1 MNLLYSTGGVKIW
14 PIMKSLYSV
23 FAIVGAGESAL
34 VAGARW
40 QTENWTFMTDL
51 WWRGNVCHDVT
62 NCHADVSRGVAVM
75 CCDQGVGVT
84 QQRTDQ
90 YQQITT
96 RNWPQI
102 ASIFLAFLRHLIIIF
117 ALTLWTFGWHAQNE
131 CTQTVALIYENS
143 VSYIWFTAW
152 DGIPALVVRSNYK
165 PAFWPGLDF
174 YHRWV
179 LSVLI

>member
-1 MNLLYSTGGVKIW
+1 MLVLESLCWWRVLGGK
-14 PIMKSLYSV
+14 
-23 FAIVGAGESAL
+23 
-34 VAGARW
+34 
-40 QTENWTFMTDL
+40 TENWTFMTDL

-62 NCHADVSRGVAVM
+62 NCHADVSRSVAVM

-102 ASIFLAFLRHLIIIF
+102 ASIFFAFCDHLCSH
-117 ALTLWTFGWHAQNE
+117 TLKTWPAQKTNA
-131 CTQTVALIYENS
+131 QTVALIYENS

-165 PAFWPGLDF
+165 PPFWPGLNF

>member
-1 MNLLYSTGGVKIW
+1 M
-14 PIMKSLYSV
+14 
-23 FAIVGAGESAL
+23 
-34 VAGARW
+34 
-40 QTENWTFMTDL
+40 
-51 WWRGNVCHDVT
+51 CHDVT
-62 NCHADVSRGVAVM
+62 NCHADVSRSVAVM

-102 ASIFLAFLRHLIIIF
+102 ANIYLAFSRHLIIIF
-117 ALTLWTFGWHAQNE
+117 ALTLKTWLACSKNE

-165 PAFWPGLDF
+165 PAF
-174 YHRWV
+174 
-179 LSVLI
+179 

>member
-23 FAIVGAGESAL
+23 FATVGAGESAL

-40 QTENWTFMTDL
+40 QNRELDFHDWLVMT
-51 WWRGNVCHDVT
+51 GEC
-62 NCHADVSRGVAVM
+62 VSR
-75 CCDQGVGVT
+75 CHELSRWCVT
-84 QQRTDQ
+84 QCCRHVLW
-90 YQQITT
+90 ICGRHTT
-96 RNWPQI
+96 KNGPISPDNYSQLVPNCEHFSRVLKT
-102 ASIFLAFLRHLIIIF
+102 SDHLCSH
-117 ALTLWTFGWHAQNE
+117 TLKIWLVCSKNQ

-165 PAFWPGLDF
+165 PAFWPGLNF